1 MAARYRLV
9 GTLRNPGGG
18 DDLPPQDRPHG
29 RRPGRLVEEAR
40 SGSRFIL
47 T

>member
-9 GTLRNPGGG
+9 GTLRNPGAGTTCPRRTAPTAGG
-18 DDLPPQDRPHG
+18 PAA
-29 RRPGRLVEEAR
+29 LVEEAR
-40 SGSRFIL
+40 SRSRFIL